1 MPDIR
6 LIMTDLD
13 GTLLNSDHRISPLT
27 DRALRQAIEQGVL
40 FTVATGKTFPSTMEW
55 IRQYEIH
62 IPVICGNGT
71 LVHQPDGSILYEDP
85 IPREYA
91 IEAIRLAR
99 TMGLVPVVY
108 AGPRLL
114 TTVWDENVG
123 VLVAHHEPDPLVIP
137 NLEAALEKD
146 YMPHKL
152 ILMNA
157 NDPDAVAQFQYVLEQ
172 TFEGRAQVLRS
183 GLDSVVELLPQ
194 GVTKGTA
201 LAFILNYLDI
211 SAGQTMCFGDNC
223 NDLDMIQRAGIG
235 VAMGHAP
242 EDVRTGADYVT
253 GTNDEDGVGWA
264 IRRFV
269 LGNSNA
275 HNRRIGEIV

>member
-1 MPDIR
+1 MLFR
-6 LIMTDLD
+6 LMATDLD

-27 DRALRQAIEQGVL
+27 DRALREAIASGVL

-55 IRQYEIH
+55 IRQYDIR

-71 LVHQPDGSILYEDP
+71 LVHQPDGSILYENP

-99 TMGLVPVVY
+99 TMDLVPVVY
-108 AGPRLL
+108 AGHQLL
-114 TTVWDENVG
+114 TTTWDENVG
-123 VLVAHHEPDPLVIP
+123 VLVAHHEPTPAIIP

-146 YMPHKL
+146 YQPHKL
-152 ILMNA
+152 ILMNE
-157 NDPDAVAQFQYVLEQ
+157 NDPDAVSEFQFILEQ
-172 TFEGRAQVLRS
+172 SFDGRAQVLRS
-183 GLDSVVELLPQ
+183 GLVSVVELMPL

-201 LAFILNYLDI
+201 LAFILDYLNI
-211 SAGQTMCFGDNC
+211 PAEQTICFGDNC

-235 VAMGHAP
+235 VAMGHSP
-242 EDVRTGADYVT
+242 EDVRHGADYVT

-264 IRRFV
+264 IRKLV
-269 LGNSNA
+269 LTS
-275 HNRRIGEIV
+275 HNGTGEIA